1 MISSNTYEEV
11 YEILSYMDKFTVMKV
26 PEEILKV
33 IKTKRNI
40 NFRTKIN
47 KNDIFNEENVSK
59 ETIDFICWLDYKYWI
74 DEERKYEIDRINIEK
89 VKKSEEEKRKKYNPD
104 NIYKNREKKYTEIP
118 TSNITSMIEYKE
130 SVFKRVIDKIK
141 SIFAKK

>member
-104 NIYKNREKKYTEIP
+104 NIFKNREKKYTEIP

-130 SVFKRVIDKIK
+130 SVFKRVIDKIR

>member
-11 YEILSYMDKFTVMKV
+11 YEILSYMDKLTVMKV
-26 PEEILKV
+26 PEEILKI
-33 IKTKRNI
+33 IKTKRNK
-40 NFRTKIN
+40 NFKTKIN
-47 KNDIFNEENVSK
+47 KDDIFNEENVSK

-104 NIYKNREKKYTEIP
+104 NIFKNREKKYTEIP